1 MPEWS
6 PAEQAWII
14 DSYAHLM
21 TTRYITVAALTWY
34 FLDCIATLREEIQ
47 LVWTSRWTPV
57 TVLYI
62 VNRYTV
68 FPTVMFIFYF
78 NVVEVHPTT
87 FTYVHALFHDCITVV
102 LTQSSDVRNLKGI
115 LGVAFGT
122 FTVLT
127 VITILQLRLHA
138 IYGRGPRIMIV
149 LTTLSVMT
157 AITMITLS
165 VMELVRDS
173 VTVVAGTPFCM
184 VSIPQYSYAFW
195 IPPMILDSIFLLLV
209 CLKSYEHYR
218 SLPQHTW
225 RGTRLMNV
233 LVRDSVFYFLT
244 EFSIFLFNV
253 LIWSSTLVW
262 HSAGADLLQL
272 GSVWATIFP
281 PAVAAR
287 LVLNIRREFARS
299 TSEGTSDTW
308 GESGEIVFELAVRSE
323 KSSTVGPSS
332 EGSTAVDPMSWREH
346 YRVPSTDRAIVI
358 EAGSHGGRNPNILL

>member
-1 MPEWS
+1 
-6 PAEQAWII
+6 
-14 DSYAHLM
+14 M

-87 FTYVHALFHDCITVV
+87 FTC
-102 LTQSSDVRNLKGI
+102 NLKGI

-138 IYGRGPRIMIV
+138 IYGRDPRIMIV

-244 EFSIFLFNV
+244 EFFIFLFNV

-308 GESGEIVFELAVRSE
+308 GESGEIVFELAVRSD